1 MTVLALQLFV
11 GNVGQQLQPPVL
23 LVIEVA
29 FAGSLEVMGGRKRHV
44 VDAGRGP
51 GPSQADQGGDQDD
64 GSRDFHEILQ
74 TTLEVYAVTVG

>member
-1 MTVLALQLFV
+1 MTILALQLFV
-11 GNVGQQLQPPVL
+11 GNIGQQLQAPIL
-23 LVIEVA
+23 LVVKDSLSR
-29 FAGSLEVMGGRKRHV
+29 SLEVMGGRKRHV